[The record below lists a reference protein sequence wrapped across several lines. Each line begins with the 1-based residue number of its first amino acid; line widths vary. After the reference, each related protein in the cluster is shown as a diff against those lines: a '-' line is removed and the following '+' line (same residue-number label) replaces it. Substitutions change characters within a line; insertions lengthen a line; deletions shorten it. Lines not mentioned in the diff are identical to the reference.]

1 MARNRYNNLD
11 NVSTDKTLKQ
21 FRQLR
26 EERRRKKKD
35 YSFVIPN
42 MEPDLEFLRS
52 NRRETT
58 LTWIG
63 HSTFFIQ
70 YEGLNIVTDPVWA
83 PRMGFQRR
91 IGSPGLPIEEV
102 PEIDLILISHSHY
115 DHMHVSSIRRL
126 YGPDTHI
133 IVPAGL
139 KRKLERKGFK
149 RCREMN
155 WWERMPFKGIELSF
169 VPTQH
174 WTRRTPFDTNSS
186 HWGGFILEPGDG
198 GNQDK
203 EQTAP
208 QGTGAAKGLA
218 PSQQVQRQGPRVNL
232 RPAGAGQPAR
242 SIGSQ
247 PDPASAPASGQ
258 SDAQQEIKEF
268 AKAPVLYFAGDSGY
282 FNGFKEIGSR
292 YDIDLAMIPIGA
304 YEPEWFMTPQHTTPE
319 EGLQAFLDV
328 KAEIMVPMHYGT
340 FRLADD
346 TAREAL
352 DRLEQERLKR
362 GIPEEQIR
370 VMIHGE
376 TLRL

>member
-1 MARNRYNNLD
+1 MAKRRYNNLD

-52 NRRETT
+52 NRKETT

-70 YEGLNIVTDPVWA
+70 YKGLNIVTDPVWA
-83 PRMGFQRR
+83 LRMGFQRR
-91 IGSPGLPIEEV
+91 IGLPGVPIQEV

-126 YGPDTHI
+126 YGPNTDI

-149 RCREMN
+149 RCHEMN
-155 WWERMPFKGIELSF
+155 WWERLPIKGIELSF

-186 HWGGFILEPGDG
+186 HWGGFILEPGDRG
-198 GNQDK
+198 LP
-203 EQTAP
+203 EQELSPGQKQEDYALENNAAP
-208 QGTGAAKGLA
+208 
-218 PSQQVQRQGPRVNL
+218 PQGPRGPAQPEPADGL
-232 RPAGAGQPAR
+232 QHSERRPEHPLAGQAGRGLP
-242 SIGSQ
+242 
-247 PDPASAPASGQ
+247 
-258 SDAQQEIKEF
+258 EE
-268 AKAPVLYFAGDSGY
+268 AKAPKLGKTPVIYFAGDSGY
-282 FNGFKEIGSR
+282 FNGFKEIGNR
-292 YDIDLAMIPIGA
+292 YDIDLALIPIGA

-319 EGLQAFLDV
+319 EGIQAFLDV
-328 KAEIMVPMHYGT
+328 KASKMVPMHYGT

-362 GIPEEQIR
+362 GIPEEDIR